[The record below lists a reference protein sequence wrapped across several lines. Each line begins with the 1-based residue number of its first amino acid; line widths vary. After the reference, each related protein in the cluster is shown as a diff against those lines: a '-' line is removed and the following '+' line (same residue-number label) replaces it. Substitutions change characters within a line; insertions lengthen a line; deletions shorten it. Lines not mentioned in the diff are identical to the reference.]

1 MLFSRKITYA
11 VATVLF
17 AGLAGCA
24 SSPDAKL
31 YILSADAT
39 TQLANWGEN
48 SPNVI
53 IRPISI
59 AAHIKRPEI
68 VYRTESNRVQVNE
81 YDRWAEN
88 IDKGMA
94 AVLSENLMQ
103 LLGSGHIYTNDAN
116 FSTRPDM
123 IVRVDVR
130 QFGLT
135 AGGQVSLDVS
145 WEVEDSRSDT
155 KQLRTESFRSTPSS
169 EQVADIVNAMSETI
183 GQFSNAL
190 SENLIQLQSIHNAE
204 GAS

>member
-1 MLFSRKITYA
+1 M
-11 VATVLF
+11 
-17 AGLAGCA
+17 C
-24 SSPDAKL
+24 
-31 YILSADAT
+31 
-39 TQLANWGEN
+39 
-48 SPNVI
+48 
-53 IRPISI
+53 IR
-59 AAHIKRPEI
+59 
-68 VYRTESNRVQVNE
+68 
-81 YDRWAEN
+81 DRN

-103 LLGSGHIYTNDAN
+103 QLGSGHIYTNDAN